1 MAASSTRFGVR
12 LQLFG
17 VLPFTFPPKNL
28 TDSSMKLPTH
38 PATRSS
44 YTCCSLASLDLVYIN
59 REQSEHLVL
68 VTKTMRSISI
78 FSGNG
83 STKITL
89 LASITI
95 YACYSNLANDDI
107 YSKPWA
113 KQHVLHQNLP
123 IDSKLKKSSK
133 VYVEFRGVLFSPQ
146 AFLILQTKSRQCFWS
161 HASQARCKLSCPF
174 KTLKNQ
180 KLTLTLLSFTMFML
194 SASSL
199 QKESGQSDCPSH
211 TQWLQCISDISINA
225 RFTGRKRVHQNKELE
240 APTFRMRSTV
250 NFPQVRNKNGPYM
263 CSLPCWEH
271 VFLGHE
277 IMKPLGT

>member
-1 MAASSTRFGVR
+1 
-12 LQLFG
+12 
-17 VLPFTFPPKNL
+17 
-28 TDSSMKLPTH
+28 
-38 PATRSS
+38 
-44 YTCCSLASLDLVYIN
+44 
-59 REQSEHLVL
+59 
-68 VTKTMRSISI
+68 MRSISI

-83 STKITL
+83 RTKITL

-95 YACYSNLANDDI
+95 YACYSNLAYHDI

-174 KTLKNQ
+174 KTLNNQ

-194 SASSL
+194 GASPAYKKSQVNQIAHPTL
-199 QKESGQSDCPSH
+199 SGFNVYQVSSMKP
-211 TQWLQCISDISINA
+211 LDISINA

-250 NFPQVRNKNGPYM
+250 NLPQVRNKNGPYM